1 VGEQDAAPEGTS
13 QRSGGTR
20 SPITKSSGSTP
31 AERYL
36 EALCE
41 RNFLSLWSYPRPF
54 RNQGGNKELCDLLV
68 VMGDDVIVFSD
79 KHCVLKPK
87 STLEVDWKRWFHSA
101 VSAGAR
107 QARGAVRWLRQ
118 HPQRVYLDPDCRHPL
133 PVRLPRPDAARHH
146 LVVTVHGVS
155 EACRAM

>member
-1 VGEQDAAPEGTS
+1 MGEQDAAPEGTS

-87 STLEVDWKRWFHSA
+87 STLEVDWATILSLRASILAQLIFSPVTSIPSSA
-101 VSAGAR
+101 AFLKWS
-107 QARGAVRWLRQ
+107 
-118 HPQRVYLDPDCRHPL
+118 
-133 PVRLPRPDAARHH
+133 
-146 LVVTVHGVS
+146 
-155 EACRAM
+155 